1 MRIFVGSDFH
11 VDHKENLLWIEQLS
25 RQDFQQDL
33 LLLVGDVAN
42 ELPLFTHVMTLLSER
57 FCKVLYVPGNHD
69 LWVKRSEIG
78 SSFDKLDAIKALCR
92 DLNIGM
98 EPYVRENTMIV
109 PLNGWYDYSFGNP
122 GQVLKN
128 AWMDYRRCDWEGH
141 SDVQISTIFDNGNII
156 PDTTG
161 FKTIISFSHFLPR
174 LDLMPAR
181 LPEKYHFLFPVL
193 GTTKLE
199 AHIRTLGSQ
208 LHFYGH
214 SHLNRRVVID
224 GVTYINNAFGYPSE
238 RDIAAR
244 TIMHVGDI

>member
-11 VDHKENLLWIEQLS
+11 VDHKENLVWIEQLS
-25 RQDFQQDL
+25 SQDFKQDL

-42 ELPLFTHVMTLLSER
+42 ELPLFTHVMTLLSQR
-57 FCKVLYVPGNHD
+57 FFKVLYVPGNHD
-69 LWVKRSEIG
+69 LWVKRSEAG
-78 SSFDKLDAIKALCR
+78 SSFGKLEAIKALCR

-98 EPYVRENTMIV
+98 QPFARGDTVIV
-109 PLNGWYDYSFGNP
+109 PLNGWYDYSFGHP
-122 GQVLKN
+122 GQMLRN
-128 AWMDYRRCDWEGH
+128 AWMDYRRCDWEGL
-141 SDVQISTIFDNGNII
+141 SDSEISTIFDDGNII

-161 FKTIISFSHFLPR
+161 FKSIISFSHFLPR

-199 AHIRTLGSQ
+199 AHIRALGSN

-214 SHLNRRVVID
+214 SHLNRRVVLD

-244 TIMHVGDI
+244 TIMHVGDM